1 MSLDNINAHE
11 EHGHCNQHTE
21 EFHMPINDRYL
32 DDADYGWASHNPS
45 IIGGF
50 CLVMG
55 IAVGVA
61 VSQFWLQQD
70 LREQLA
76 AVERDVKATHHP
88 LNQLTG
94 FKDASNR
101 TNSLLGRLE
110 LQSGMLYKAGQTIQ
124 QTERLNDEIARLAG
138 KLDSIDKAAE
148 KMAKMESNLTY
159 ANAKLAVAEGRVRQL
174 EELANRL
181 KNSGPQVYMAQD
193 ALASIELIQQQLIN
207 QQCVMPELTE
217 TVNSQWKLQDA
228 ICDLAAQADAT
239 DRAIDSLASH
249 QDRVQE
255 LAIDTESSQ
264 LVLSNVQHML
274 KDQQSMDLQVKK
286 LADTLDAATELSYE
300 AIRLNSQLNNVYK
313 QTSAASKNMDEMAWL
328 VDYINSQ
335 ETKISAAQKNLKKI
349 DDIQQQVVR
358 LDECVPSLVENVDL
372 VTGLNKTMGAVL
384 GSSAD
389 LRAQLAE
396 IILMQP
402 AVEQL
407 ATRFQK
413 LTAPDT
419 KGELVSV
426 RDRAKSMVQPER
438 RFEIPVY
445 ISRAK

>member
-1 MSLDNINAHE
+1 
-11 EHGHCNQHTE
+11 
-21 EFHMPINDRYL
+21 MPINDRYM
-32 DDADYGWASHNPS
+32 DDADYGWASHNPG

-110 LQSGMLYKAGQTIQ
+110 TQSGMLYKAGQTIQ
-124 QTERLNDEIARLAG
+124 QTERLNEEIARLAA
-138 KLDSIDKAAE
+138 KLDSIEAAAE

-239 DRAIDSLASH
+239 DRAIDSLATN
-249 QDRVQE
+249 QDRVQQ

-264 LVLSNVQHML
+264 SVLNNVQYLL

-300 AIRLNSQLNNVYK
+300 AIRLNTQLCLQADVFSLEEYGRNGLVGRLHQFAGN
-313 QTSAASKNMDEMAWL
+313 QDCHRPEEPEEDRRHPTASRSSRRVCSWL
-328 VDYINSQ
+328 GGKCRPGHR
-335 ETKISAAQKNLKKI
+335 T
-349 DDIQQQVVR
+349 QQDHGCR
-358 LDECVPSLVENVDL
+358 P
-372 VTGLNKTMGAVL
+372 GKFGRPA
-384 GSSAD
+384 GS
-389 LRAQLAE
+389 
-396 IILMQP
+396 I
-402 AVEQL
+402 
-407 ATRFQK
+407 
-413 LTAPDT
+413 
-419 KGELVSV
+419 G
-426 RDRAKSMVQPER
+426 
-438 RFEIPVY
+438 
-445 ISRAK
+445 